1 MRNAR
6 AQECVGRRALV
17 THDDGGEGEGDGG
30 VGGAHSW
37 WACVLVT
44 TGMSRQPA
52 LVATSLGAAAAVVAE
67 EHCSLLLTPHQACRL
82 GARSV
87 TPFLDRDLP
96 VPSGGEEE
104 LACPMDGPLSGAS
117 AVLFSREY
125 VYELATLATRADR
138 SFRKKC
144 RRAEAELASR
154 GLHVEPHAG
163 AAITDGLID
172 ACESCRKKW
181 MARRAADSRAA
192 ARRAGVRYNGPPW
205 AGVPKLSQF
214 LHALRQSRRLPD
226 GSINFALALFVVRE
240 ASTADAPT
248 GVATTP
254 SAGGHGAVTGYV
266 VTERVG
272 RTVVAVDGVHDYSV
286 EDPRADPSALLLHVA
301 AQWWGEALPKAPPRW
316 LNDGPVPTP
325 GLLKYKHDICRGK
338 LLYLLCFGPEQRGG
352 RSGGAAATPQL
363 QRLQDLH
370 DSERASR
377 RFAMLLASYRR
388 RRKVHVGAEA
398 IKRAAGR
405 IYEAD
410 CVS

>member
-17 THDDGGEGEGDGG
+17 THDDDGEGDG

-37 WACVLVT
+37 WACGLVT
-44 TGMSRQPA
+44 TGMSRQSA
-52 LVATSLGAAAAVVAE
+52 LVAPTLGAAADVVAKE
-67 EHCSLLLTPHQACRL
+67 QGSLLLTPHQAWWL
-82 GARSV
+82 GARNVSAD
-87 TPFLDRDLP
+87 LDKDLP
-96 VPSGGEEE
+96 EPSDGDE
-104 LACPMDGPLSGAS
+104 LACPVHGPLSGAT

-138 SFRKKC
+138 GFRKKC
-144 RRAEAELASR
+144 RRAEAELAAR
-154 GLHVEPHAG
+154 ALHVEPFPG

-172 ACESCRKKW
+172 ACECCRNKW

-192 ARRAGVRYNGPPW
+192 ARRAGVRYTGPPW
-205 AGVPKLSQF
+205 AGVPKRSQF
-214 LHALRQSRRLPD
+214 LQALRQSRGLPH
-226 GSINFALALFVVRE
+226 GSSKPALALFVVRE
-240 ASTADAPT
+240 KPLADAPT
-248 GVATTP
+248 GATASSP
-254 SAGGHGAVTGYV
+254 CAGSHGAVMGYV

-272 RTVVAVDGVHDYSV
+272 RTVVAVDGVHDYSL

-301 AQWWGEALPKAPPRW
+301 AQWWCEAQPTAPPRW

-338 LLYLLCFGPEQRGG
+338 ILYLLCFGPGQRCS
-352 RSGGAAATPQL
+352 RSGSAEAAPRL

-370 DSERASR
+370 DSARARR

-388 RRKVHVGAEA
+388 RRKLHVGAEA
-398 IKRAAGR
+398 IKRAASRMYGVECR
-405 IYEAD
+405 T
-410 CVS
+410 